1 MSIGVAILLATLSP
15 SFEAAYPATPSLP
28 FPAAGQTGDSGVA
41 VVPREEQSIPSSKT
55 SQSPPFEELGQT
67 DIIVTGRA
75 RSPGDPI
82 EAINVKS
89 FAINQAVDGAVI
101 GPVAHTYMRIVPQP
115 VQLGVSNAL
124 SNIHE
129 PVVFVNYI
137 LQMKIGKAAET
148 LGRFAINSTIGIAG
162 IIDIAARK
170 PFHLPRRPNGFADT
184 LGYYGVKPGAFIFVP
199 LIGATTVRD
208 LIGTLLDRAML
219 PTAFGKPF
227 NQPGYVIPISVGR
240 TLDQRAGLDDKLEGF
255 RDSPDPY
262 TARRDYYLQTRE
274 AEIISLRHIKPLK

>member
-1 MSIGVAILLATLSP
+1 MAILLTTLSP
-15 SFEAAYPATPSLP
+15 SSEAAYPTIPSSP
-28 FPAAGQTGDSGVA
+28 FPVDGQTGASGAA
-41 VVPREEQSIPSSKT
+41 VVPPAEQSLALPKT
-55 SQSPPFEELGQT
+55 SQSPPTDELGQS
-67 DIIVTGRA
+67 DIVVTGRT

-101 GPVAHTYMRIVPQP
+101 GPVTHTYMRIVPTP
-115 VQLGVSNAL
+115 VQVGVSNAL

-129 PVVFVNYI
+129 PVVFVNYV
-137 LQMKIGKAAET
+137 LQLKVGKAAET
-148 LGRFAINSTIGIAG
+148 LGRFIINSTVGIAG
-162 IIDIAARK
+162 IVDVAARR

-184 LGYYGVKPGAFIFVP
+184 LGYYGVKPGAFLFVP

-227 NQPGYVIPISVGR
+227 NQPGYVIPVSVGR
-240 TLDQRAGLDDKLEGF
+240 TLDQRAGLDEKLEGF

-262 TARRDYYLQTRE
+262 TARRDYYLQSRE
-274 AEIISLRHIKPLK
+274 LEIKNLHHTKPLK